1 VSIDLQQ
8 IDRLDD
14 GKGESN
20 EKKKDRSGDEAE
32 SREGGMAS
40 VAPAKTEM
48 SIVKAYTMAPVE
60 RHARGECR

>member
-8 IDRLDD
+8 IDRLYD

-20 EKKKDRSGDEAE
+20 EKKKDGSGDEAE

-40 VAPAKTEM
+40 VAPTKLGM
-48 SIVKAYTMAPVE
+48 IIVKAYAMAPVE
-60 RHARGECR
+60 RHARGR